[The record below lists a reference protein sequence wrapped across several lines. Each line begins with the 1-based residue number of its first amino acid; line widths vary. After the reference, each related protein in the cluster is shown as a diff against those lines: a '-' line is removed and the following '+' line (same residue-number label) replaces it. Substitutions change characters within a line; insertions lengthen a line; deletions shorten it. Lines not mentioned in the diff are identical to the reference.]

1 MRILVSDTIQ
11 LGDRDYPEVTIDYRE
26 GIERDELLSIIGE
39 YDALITRSRTMVDSE
54 LIAAAPNLKV
64 SGRGGVGI
72 DNIDLEAA
80 SRRGIMVQNAP
91 ETSKCPDAGR
101 TLARQLAS

>member
-26 GIERDELLSIIGE
+26 GIERDELLGIIGE

-64 SGRGGVGI
+64 IGRGGVGI

-80 SRRGIMVQNAP
+80 SRRGIMVRS
-91 ETSKCPDAGR
+91 EERRVGKGGR
-101 TLARQLAS
+101 GR

>member
-39 YDALITRSRTMVDSE
+39 YDALITRSRTMVDGE
-54 LIAAAPNLKV
+54 LIAAALNLEV
-64 SGRGGVGI
+64 IGRGGVGI
-72 DNIDLEAA
+72 DNIELDAA
-80 SRRGIMVQNAP
+80 SRRGIRALNAP
-91 ETSKCPDAGR
+91 ESNNVSAEQLTV
-101 TLARQLAS
+101 ARVE